1 MFQLRHK
8 NTTHSYR
15 KKVTRKATLEW
26 KLYYEE
32 YFHVSITSQEYYSL
46 IPQESHW
53 NPRSIMKNTFMFQL
67 RHKNITHHTARKS
80 PKIHARLWRTLNTN
94 QHRQLVSSNLFDK
107 RKSMP
112 IEHLYTTHW
121 HCSTI
126 DFDHSEGVSG
136 FTSSD
141 ETSSLIFTLSESL
154 TLLIRVMSIST
165 VVESY
170 PRSRRARKTYTAT
183 FTPSIGGESFK
194 SIFVNAD
201 SFQDQ
206 VGHLNTASNVFHW
219 TFMCDDGY
227 HKGEFSWNVV
237 PGKMCHSSYTN
248 IEGVTD
254 IAVCKE
260 ACIDE
265 LIRDRSVLDSVTL
278 QNGHSVVWRTGKLV
292 HRVTTSY
299 RVDLLRDVN
308 ADLVCWER
316 MYVVFSN
323 VERISHF
330 LFNYSEDSVV
340 SLT

>member
-1 MFQLRHK
+1 M
-8 NTTHSYR
+8 
-15 KKVTRKATLEW
+15 
-26 KLYYEE
+26 
-32 YFHVSITSQEYYSL
+32 
-46 IPQESHW
+46 
-53 NPRSIMKNTFMFQL
+53 
-67 RHKNITHHTARKS
+67 
-80 PKIHARLWRTLNTN
+80 
-94 QHRQLVSSNLFDK
+94 
-107 RKSMP
+107 
-112 IEHLYTTHW
+112 
-121 HCSTI
+121 
-126 DFDHSEGVSG
+126 SG

-141 ETSSLIFTLSESL
+141 ETLSLIFTLSESL
-154 TLLIRVMSIST
+154 TLFDQSDVNINGGGILSSFT
-165 VVESY
+165 QSSE
-170 PRSRRARKTYTAT
+170 KTYTAT

-260 ACIDE
+260 ACIDRVNSGSE
-265 LIRDRSVLDSVTL
+265 CFGFSYAPEWTQCRMAYGQTCAPGDYSHTESTYYEMSTPTL
-278 QNGHSVVWRTGKLV
+278 CVENECMWCS
-292 HRVTTSY
+292 
-299 RVDLLRDVN
+299 
-308 ADLVCWER
+308 R
-316 MYVVFSN
+316 ML
-323 VERISHF
+323 ERISHF